1 MVLGYVLHGNV
12 NFHLLL
18 CKQKTKSRKNIKYRK
33 INKPMEISNISGK
46 KHFWYELRTTH
57 SSILHNSNSMIHLVA
72 VFNT

>member
-46 KHFWYELRTTH
+46 NIFGMNSEL
-57 SSILHNSNSMIHLVA
+57 LHN
-72 VFNT
+72 